1 MCKCAAENPMLAYPA
16 TITKIIEET
25 PDVKTFQMVFD
36 DPQIQEN
43 FGNQPG
49 QVTMISLLGHGEIT
63 ISITSSPT
71 RKGMLEF
78 SIKKVGR
85 VTEIVHQLEVGA
97 KVGIRGPYGNN
108 FPYESMKGKDLL
120 IIGGGIGLAPVRSLI
135 DFVLADENRADYGH
149 VDILYGARSKADLC
163 FKYDLFDTWPKKK
176 DTSVYVTIDR
186 PEEGWDGKVAFVP
199 AYLEE
204 LNPSPANKI
213 AVTCGPPIMI
223 KFVLQTLAKLG
234 WQDEQ
239 IITTLEGRMK
249 CCIGKCGRCN
259 VGDKFICLDGPV
271 FNLAQIKQMPD
282 EF

>member
-71 RKGMLEF
+71 RKGILEF

>member
-1 MCKCAAENPMLAYPA
+1 MCKCAAENPMLTYPA
-16 TITKIIEET
+16 TITKIIDET

-36 DPQIQEN
+36 DPMIQEN

-85 VTEIVHQLEVGA
+85 VTEIVHQLEEGM
-97 KVGIRGPYGNN
+97 KVGIRGPYGNH
-108 FPYESMKGKDLL
+108 FPYEQMKGKDLL

-163 FKYDLFDTWPKKK
+163 FKYDLFDTWPNKK

-204 LNPSPANKI
+204 LNPSPTNKI

>member
-43 FGNQPG
+43 FGNLPG

>member
-1 MCKCAAENPMLAYPA
+1 MCKCASENPMYAYPA
-16 TITKIIEET
+16 TITKIINET

-36 DPQIQEN
+36 DPQVLEN

-85 VTEIVHQLEVGA
+85 VTEIVHQLEVGM

-108 FPYESMKGKDLL
+108 FPYEEMKGKDLL

-163 FKYDLFDTWPKKK
+163 FKYDLFDTWPQKK

-186 PEEGWDGKVAFVP
+186 AEDGWDGKVAFVP

-204 LNPSPANKI
+204 LNPSPENKV

-234 WQDEQ
+234 WKDEQ

-282 EF
+282 EY